1 MANHQSSVQY
11 HFSDRAYE
19 IYRKAHD
26 KLVDMKAATTNEDL
40 QGIYAKARGYVARL
54 SMIIHT
60 LEQALIIVEG
70 SGTVSAPCWIAAIDA
85 SAVEAVAQLPQYSRH
100 PRLLMVEPDQDGL
113 IAPSTIVQKHISQCV
128 NGSYPVQRAVELME
142 TVEKLGFEKVVPY
155 ETPTSK
161 SRGKD

>member
-54 SMIIHT
+54 SMIIHA
-60 LEQALIIVEG
+60 LEQALVIVEG
-70 SGTVSAPCWIAAIDA
+70 SDTVSAPCWTAAIDA
-85 SAVEAVAQLPQYSRH
+85 SAVEAAEAIMHHLNNQKRIMMGLESGISFHYLSAYCTCMPCKMLP
-100 PRLLMVEPDQDGL
+100 M
-113 IAPSTIVQKHISQCV
+113 
-128 NGSYPVQRAVELME
+128 
-142 TVEKLGFEKVVPY
+142 
-155 ETPTSK
+155 
-161 SRGKD
+161 